1 MNLNN
6 NNNNEKK
13 FFKIKCSSLMIQW
26 FSVCVC
32 VCVDVFFSIIEIK
45 HCTYFWYL
53 KLTESDSLIL
63 RMSFNSIRFILVFCY
78 FFSSLFCFVWLPHI
92 QKHICCC
99 CWIYKH
105 RSFVVFVVWRPF
117 EWHTNLS
124 DLKWNFAILFL

>member
-78 FFSSLFCFVWLPHI
+78 FSFLYFVLFDYLTFRNIFVVVVEFISIDHLLFSLFDGHLNDI
-92 QKHICCC
+92 Q
-99 CWIYKH
+99 IY
-105 RSFVVFVVWRPF
+105 
-117 EWHTNLS
+117 LI
-124 DLKWNFAILFL
+124 WNEILLFFFL